1 MSEPRYALYNTKEA
15 ADSFAA
21 EIQALCEARN
31 VKGLRDSRI
40 IKYAVWIEWLGRY
53 AVKMEV
59 EPNVLPAVIVDS
71 IEPPPTEGEE

>member
-53 AVKMEV
+53 AVKMEICPEGFCGEAVDSV
-59 EPNVLPAVIVDS
+59 EPPL
-71 IEPPPTEGEE
+71 EEGNP